1 MEHTETCICGSKDI
15 NVLQKIHAPVELSEI
30 QCGACGYKVAY
41 PKAARPKQKT
51 KGEVFEELLTI
62 WNHTMISE
70 KLEREIRQ
78 SEFSYLK
85 EDLVQHLL
93 GLSELI
99 EAAKAENVA
108 VSADGRK
115 KLAASM
121 LLVQRII
128 PALQGLETA
137 TLALIK
143 EAVDAV
149 ADNKKTLKFKIKG
162 EKS

>member
-1 MEHTETCICGSKDI
+1 MTHTESCICGSKDI

-30 QCGACGYKVAY
+30 QCGACGYKVSY

-51 KGEVFEELLTI
+51 MGEVLEELLSI
-62 WNHTMISE
+62 WNKTMIAE

-85 EDLVQHLL
+85 EELVQHLL
-93 GLSELI
+93 SLTELI
-99 EAAKAENVA
+99 EAAKAENVT

-115 KLAASM
+115 KLATSM

-128 PALQGLETA
+128 PALQGHETA

-143 EAVDAV
+143 EAVDAI
-149 ADNKKTLKFKIKG
+149 ADSKKTIKFKIKG
-162 EKS
+162 KKQ